1 MFSEVELNSSEPRK
15 YSEAERREENE
26 RVRHLKFFVDFSMAL
41 IAQTP
46 VSLQEAREIVEA
58 VRQCA
63 HRLFPGKEQTFELI
77 YTPRFRRLI
86 SEKFGLQ

>member
-1 MFSEVELNSSEPRK
+1 MPSEVELNSSEPGQ
-15 YSEAERREENE
+15 YSEAERREENK
-26 RVRHLKFFVDFSMAL
+26 RIKHLRLLVDFSMAV

-46 VSLQEAREIVEA
+46 ISLQEAQEIVEA
-58 VRQCA
+58 VRQRA